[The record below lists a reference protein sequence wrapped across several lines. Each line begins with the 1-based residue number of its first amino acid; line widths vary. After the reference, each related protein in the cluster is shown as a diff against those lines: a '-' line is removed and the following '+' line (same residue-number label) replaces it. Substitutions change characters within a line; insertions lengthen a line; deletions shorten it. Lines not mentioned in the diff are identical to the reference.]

1 MKRKILLTLLL
12 STSAVLVC
20 IFGYEVLSM
29 FVLDR
34 FASAPLP
41 PPPTISLS
49 AGGVE
54 VVIDEST
61 TWHSIAKLIATV
73 LGTYL
78 GVKVINKYV

>member
-1 MKRKILLTLLL
+1 MRKILLTLLL
-12 STSAVLVC
+12 SISTVLIC
-20 IFGYEVLSM
+20 IFGYEVISLL
-29 FVLDR
+29 VLDNL
-34 FASAPLP
+34 ASAPP
-41 PPPTISLS
+41 PPPTISLA

-61 TWHSIAKLIATV
+61 SWHSIAKLMATV